1 LSKFCFTTNELLEL
15 FSRTFQIS
23 LNLKKYEILLFNKR
37 LDSMTKLDFTQLDNY
52 QRFKIQLN
60 NNSTRK
66 LFDSYGALMINDGD
80 EIVRPIYL

>member
-1 LSKFCFTTNELLEL
+1 
-15 FSRTFQIS
+15 
-23 LNLKKYEILLFNKR
+23 
-37 LDSMTKLDFTQLDNY
+37 MTKLDFTQLDNY

-66 LFDSYGALMINDGD
+66 LFDSCGSLMINDGD

>member
-15 FSRTFQIS
+15 FSRIFQIS
-23 LNLKKYEILLFNKR
+23 LNLKKYEILLFNQR

-66 LFDSYGALMINDGD
+66 LFDSCGSLMINDGD